1 MAHTPELR
9 SASAVHHTATTDEP
23 WDGGEMVK
31 RCKANETQL
40 RMLHAW
46 RSHDGDPDVKSSYRF
61 PHHMVSGDGQ
71 VHAANIKACQSI
83 IGILNGARGGT
94 DIPDAD
100 VPGVYSHAAAHLKDA
115 GLEPAELK
123 RSAEEPRRIERREV
137 TEFRVRR
144 QEDGKAVGLNG
155 LAAPYNQETVI
166 GTSFGSFREV
176 LRPGIFTRA
185 LNEKQDVVCWY
196 QHGQGGPLPLGRTS
210 AKTLRLQETGKG
222 LEFDCDL
229 PDTQDARDLAVSID
243 RGDVNKMSFAFAA
256 TPDGENWD
264 DSEVKAGKLPLRA
277 VTDADISDVSPVVFA
292 AYPQTSVGIRSA
304 ADVFQRYLD
313 SRQGAGSPTEASAAK
328 PEAGLEV
335 ERARIELER
344 RRFTDK

>member
-1 MAHTPELR
+1 MARIPDLR
-9 SASAVHHTATTDEP
+9 SAIAVHHTATTDVA

-31 RCKANETQL
+31 RCKANETEL
-40 RMLHAW
+40 KLLHAW
-46 RSHDGDPDVKSSYRF
+46 RSYDGDPNVKSSYKL

-83 IGILNGARGGT
+83 IGVLNGARGGA
-94 DIPDAD
+94 DIPDSD
-100 VPGVYSHAAAHLKDA
+100 VQGVYNHAAAHLKDA

-144 QEDGKAVGLNG
+144 QEDGKAAGLAG
-155 LAAPYNQETVI
+155 LAAPYNKETVI
-166 GTSFGSFREV
+166 GTPFGSFREV
-176 LRPGIFTRA
+176 LRSGIFTRA

-196 QHGQGGPLPLGRTS
+196 QHGMGAPLPLGRTS
-210 AKTLRLQETGKG
+210 ANTLRLKETAQG

-256 TPDGENWD
+256 SPDGENWD
-264 DSEVKAGKLPLRA
+264 DSEIKAGKLPLRE

-292 AYPQTSVGIRSA
+292 AYPQTSVGIRSV

-313 SRQGAGSPTEASAAK
+313 SRQGAGSPSEANDAK

-344 RRFTDK
+344 RRFTDT